1 MKYSLGTCKETKTD
15 MEEESFSEVFYDL
28 LSETSCYLEQRGYHT
43 EMHVRW
49 SDVQIQYNTDYLVRI
64 MDNIMSNI
72 VKYAD
77 PEYPI
82 TIDRVERKD
91 EIGLLFQNR
100 IAVTD
105 ETVEGNRIGIQSIR
119 SMMKEMGGSCQSEC
133 KDKVFR
139 VELMFPLV

>member
-1 MKYSLGTCKETKTD
+1 
-15 MEEESFSEVFYDL
+15 
-28 LSETSCYLEQRGYHT
+28 
-43 EMHVRW
+43 
-49 SDVQIQYNTDYLVRI
+49 

-77 PEYPI
+77 PEYPV
-82 TIDRVERKD
+82 TIDGVERKD